1 MKCKSETLVH
11 GSLAACAAAALLA
24 VAPAL
29 GQTQTQYTPPA
40 HTYQNNTGQNNAGA
54 MQTNPTGTQ
63 GAATES
69 LSNVQ
74 NAKTT
79 LASAQVKDSSG
90 QQVGQVRN
98 VHTGSTGT
106 PTKIDITLTPSNGGR
121 AKTVS
126 VRASELKYDQNS
138 NTLITNLSASALQ
151 SMPTASSS
159 SM

>member
-1 MKCKSETLVH
+1 MKFKSETLVH
-11 GSLAACAAAALLA
+11 GSLAALAAAAVLA
-24 VAPAL
+24 VVPAL
-29 GQTQTQYTPPA
+29 GQTPPA
-40 HTYQNNTGQNNAGA
+40 STYQNNTGT
-54 MQTNPTGTQ
+54 MQTNAPGAH

-69 LSNVQ
+69 LGNVQ

-90 QQVGQVRN
+90 QQVGQVSS
-98 VHTGSTGT
+98 VHTGSSGK
-106 PTKIDITLTPSNGGR
+106 PTKVDIMLTPSNGGHG
-121 AKTVS
+121 KTVS

-151 SMPTASSS
+151 TMPAASSS